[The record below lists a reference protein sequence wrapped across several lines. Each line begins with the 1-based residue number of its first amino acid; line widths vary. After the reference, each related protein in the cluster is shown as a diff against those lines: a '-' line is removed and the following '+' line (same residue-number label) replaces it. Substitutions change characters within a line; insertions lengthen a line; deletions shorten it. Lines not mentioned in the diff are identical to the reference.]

1 MLAFHLYTKTD
12 ISVQVYGWRDLPIPG
27 LFQRLLRFKG
37 DFESSNNLV
46 NIKIMAKDSA
56 GKKFNRIP
64 EHKRRVGGKTI
75 TVKEHIRSNRKDSK
89 GKK

>member
-1 MLAFHLYTKTD
+1 
-12 ISVQVYGWRDLPIPG
+12 
-27 LFQRLLRFKG
+27 
-37 DFESSNNLV
+37 
-46 NIKIMAKDSA
+46 MAKDSA